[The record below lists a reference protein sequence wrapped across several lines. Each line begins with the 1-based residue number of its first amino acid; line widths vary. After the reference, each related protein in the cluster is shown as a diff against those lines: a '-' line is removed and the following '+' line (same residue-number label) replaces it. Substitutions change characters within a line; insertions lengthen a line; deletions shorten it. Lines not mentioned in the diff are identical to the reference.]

1 MTTENNEADLSILTR
16 NEVQSTLSSEN
27 NAKCKQCQECY
38 LMLKNNNDDNNGCLW
53 KVYMER
59 GQDE

>member
-1 MTTENNEADLSILTR
+1 MATENNEADLSILTR

-38 LMLKNNNDDNNGCLW
+38 VK
-53 KVYMER
+53 K
-59 GQDE
+59 